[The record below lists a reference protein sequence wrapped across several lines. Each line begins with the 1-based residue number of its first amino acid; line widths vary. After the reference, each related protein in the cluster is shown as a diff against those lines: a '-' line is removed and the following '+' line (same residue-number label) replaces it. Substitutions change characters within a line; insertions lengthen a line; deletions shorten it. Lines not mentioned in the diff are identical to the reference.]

1 MSSSDPTEPDAPA
14 TDGPATD
21 DPATDAS
28 TTTDD
33 LAPGDR
39 SRDWSGDP
47 TEWGTEEGRRVLALL
62 WDPPAPPARGPRQ
75 RLSVARVVEA
85 GMAVADRDGV
95 DGLSMRKVAT
105 ELGVGAM
112 SLYTYVPGR
121 DELFELMIDRAW
133 AERSLPD
140 PTRPWREQV
149 EHHALQAWAMYQA
162 HPWLVHSN
170 LWRMPLGPHV
180 LDAQEDLY
188 RAVSLASLDPVR
200 TSRVSGLVESHVFG
214 CARAAI
220 VDTRTIAAT
229 GQSANDYWDSR
240 SSFWGTYFSTERFPT
255 MTSLWEQGA
264 FDQPT
269 DGTDQEMLFGLE
281 LILAGVEALRPGT

>member
-1 MSSSDPTEPDAPA
+1 MTESHDHDAQDAPDADQDGRVDPA
-14 TDGPATD
+14 PDSPPTAPDG
-21 DPATDAS
+21 DPAT
-28 TTTDD
+28 
-33 LAPGDR
+33 
-39 SRDWSGDP
+39 
-47 TEWGTEEGRRVLALL
+47 WGTEEGRRMLALL

-75 RLSVARVVEA
+75 RLSVERVVAA
-85 GMAVADRDGV
+85 GMAVALRDGV
-95 DGLSMRKVAT
+95 EGLSMRKVAA

-133 AERSLPD
+133 ADRTLPD
-140 PTRPWREQV
+140 PTLPWREQV

-170 LWRMPLGPHV
+170 LWRMPLGPNV

-188 RAVSLASLDPVR
+188 RAVALADLTPVQ
-200 TSRVSGLVESHVFG
+200 TSQVSGLVESHVFG

-220 VDTRTIAAT
+220 VDTRTIATT
-229 GQSANDYWDSR
+229 GQSTDDYWDSR

-264 FDQPT
+264 FEQAT
-269 DGTDQEMLFGLE
+269 DKTEQEMLFGLG
-281 LILAGVEALRPGT
+281 LVLAGVERLRSGESR